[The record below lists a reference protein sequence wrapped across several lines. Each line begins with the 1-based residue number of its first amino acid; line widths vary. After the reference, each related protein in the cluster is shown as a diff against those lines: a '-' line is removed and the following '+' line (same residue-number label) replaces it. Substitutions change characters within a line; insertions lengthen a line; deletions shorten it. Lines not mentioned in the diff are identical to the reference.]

1 MQKLPRPTSCTIFGR
16 ASASRLSRGPLTAS
30 AHQRPTLRL
39 FLCGDVMLGRGIDQI
54 LPQPC
59 DPALHENYVQSALE
73 YVQLAED
80 ANGPI
85 KRPVAPAYVWGAAL
99 DELKQVE
106 PDARI
111 INLETSITRSE
122 DFDPKGINYRMSP
135 ENAVALAAAHID
147 CCVLANNHILD
158 CGRAGLLDTLTTLK
172 RLRIK
177 SAGAGRTL
185 EEARAAA
192 TLPISGKG
200 RVLVFS
206 FAAVT
211 SGTPRN
217 WAAAPGTA
225 GINLLSDL
233 SAATVD
239 RTADRIIRDRKPGDV
254 IVVSI
259 HWGPNWGYEVSDVQR
274 RFAHALIDDAGVSIV
289 HGHSSHHVKAIE
301 VYHNR
306 LILYGCG
313 DFLNDYEGIHGHE
326 DYRDDLAVMYF
337 VDIAVTSGAV
347 SGIELIPLRIKQ
359 FQLMPASASDTEWIQ
374 QTLDRESGHFA
385 ARVIMTAPGR
395 LTVSS
400 TATSEVDLIT

>member
-1 MQKLPRPTSCTIFGR
+1 M
-16 ASASRLSRGPLTAS
+16 SRRPLTAS

-59 DPALHENYVQSALE
+59 DPALHEDYVQSALE
-73 YVQLAED
+73 YVQLAEA
-80 ANGPI
+80 ANGSV
-85 KRPVAPAYVWGAAL
+85 KRPVAPAYVWGGAL
-99 DELKQVE
+99 DELKQAR

-135 ENAVALAAAHID
+135 ENAAVLAAAHID

-158 CGRAGLLDTLTTLK
+158 WGRAGLLDTLTTLK
-172 RLRIK
+172 RLGIK

-217 WAAAPGTA
+217 WAAASGAA
-225 GINLLSDL
+225 GVSLLSDL
-233 SAATVD
+233 SDATVHRITDQIIYD
-239 RTADRIIRDRKPGDV
+239 RQPGDV

-259 HWGPNWGYEVSDVQR
+259 HWGPNWGYKVSDAQR
-274 RFAHALIDDAGVSIV
+274 RFAHALIDGAGVSVV
-289 HGHSSHHVKAIE
+289 HGHSSHHAKAIE
-301 VYHNR
+301 VYHDR

-313 DFLNDYEGIHGHE
+313 DFLNDYEGIRGYE

-347 SGIELIPLRIKQ
+347 NGIELVPLCIKQ
-359 FQLMPASASDTEWIQ
+359 FQLVPASASDTEWIQ

-385 ARVIMTAPGR
+385 TSVLVTAPGR

-400 TATSEVDLIT
+400 TARSEIDSHQ